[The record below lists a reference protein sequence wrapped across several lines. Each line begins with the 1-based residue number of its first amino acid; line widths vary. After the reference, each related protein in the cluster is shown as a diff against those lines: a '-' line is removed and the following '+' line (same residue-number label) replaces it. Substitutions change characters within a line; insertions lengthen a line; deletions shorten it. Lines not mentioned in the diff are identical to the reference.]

1 MGGAIC
7 PNVVSREDGADEDR
21 HDVFPKDGDGLLGGV
36 AGFGGFGQK
45 TSNRILPVFEKYL
58 MAPP

>member
-7 PNVVSREDGADEDR
+7 PNVVSREDRADEDR
-21 HDVFPKDGDGLLGGV
+21 HDVFSEDGDGLLGGV
-36 AGFGGFGQK
+36 AGCGGFGQK
-45 TSNRILPVFEKYL
+45 ISHMILLVYL